1 MFKILRRDSHT
12 KARLGEFSTLQGT
25 FLTPAFFPVATQ
37 GVIKGLSSRELA
49 EIGVDGVL
57 VNAYHLFVRPG
68 TEVIKNAGG
77 LHKFM
82 NFYKTIISD
91 SGGYQVFS
99 LEKLRK
105 VSDQGV
111 AFQSHVDGSPLFL
124 TPESVIQ
131 TQLDLGTDIILPLDE
146 CVKFPTAHDTAL
158 LATER
163 TITWAKKSV
172 HYLQQGSAH
181 PLFFGIIQG
190 ATYPPLRER
199 CLKEILNLTI
209 DGIAIGGLSVGE
221 PQNLRYN
228 IISFIKEILEREGR
242 DHLVYFMGYGKPEDI
257 LEAVSV
263 GVDLFDCVVPTRFA
277 RTGTAFTNGGKIVIR
292 NAPFSE
298 DTKPIDEECSC
309 FVCRQFSRAY
319 IRHLINAKEMVGV
332 TLLTYH
338 NVWWY
343 RKFVEEIRKSIE
355 ENRFLDFKKQFL
367 SHFTRG

>member
-1 MFKILRRDSHT
+1 
-12 KARLGEFSTLQGT
+12 
-25 FLTPAFFPVATQ
+25 
-37 GVIKGLSSRELA
+37 
-49 EIGVDGVL
+49 
-57 VNAYHLFVRPG
+57 
-68 TEVIKNAGG
+68 
-77 LHKFM
+77 
-82 NFYKTIISD
+82 
-91 SGGYQVFS
+91 
-99 LEKLRK
+99 
-105 VSDQGV
+105 
-111 AFQSHVDGSPLFL
+111 
-124 TPESVIQ
+124 
-131 TQLDLGTDIILPLDE
+131 
-146 CVKFPTAHDTAL
+146 
-158 LATER
+158 
-163 TITWAKKSV
+163 
-172 HYLQQGSAH
+172 
-181 PLFFGIIQG
+181 
-190 ATYPPLRER
+190 
-199 CLKEILNLTI
+199 
-209 DGIAIGGLSVGE
+209 
-221 PQNLRYN
+221 
-228 IISFIKEILEREGR
+228 
-242 DHLVYFMGYGKPEDI
+242 MGYGKPEDI